1 MPEQTLADLMRE
13 VGMREDRP
21 RAPRAA
27 VWDVMNA
34 PRPPLPRTRAD
45 LQAAQDNQFAQQ
57 RLAQQREAFNP
68 GIDRSLQR
76 DHWPGRPSVA
86 VEAGQMMLENTG
98 LPSMQRSGEAFR
110 SGEPLRGAGELGMGL
125 LGVAGTAGGL
135 MSMAPRAMPRA
146 PTPPARPASVP
157 DGRGA
162 GAGQTLSP
170 VDRVNQ
176 SLGQRIS
183 IQQALDVSNDEAMR
197 SFVIDGRGRVFRLGD
212 GKHQA
217 WERAINETTGA
228 DPYAE
233 MATVSVFGDST
244 SIRIPDQLSPSLE
257 GAVRSFLR
265 RAESGSIIVENST
278 GRAWDVPAARR
289 MISKASSAN
298 PPNGG
303 PLPDPNA
310 VTRLPANPSREIG
323 PNGLPIRPREP
334 FRNSLRGGSDDLR
347 EAARPQSSSALA
359 LPQSVAQIGRARGA
373 AGMARYRYAPPEAP
387 RGTAWDF
394 VVEPDDANPGM
405 FSVQMQLKQNGQSVP
420 IDAALGS
427 ASPEEAFGIYRALQ
441 ETLAADAVAHNRPGY
456 YITGSGRLRDLHE
469 RFAERAERMGLLPEG
484 YRFIPAQGRMPA
496 RVMRDEAMLP
506 KPPDAPKQNTPR
518 KPPPGG
524 FFNFGAR

>member
-1 MPEQTLADLMRE
+1 MGELADFYVNAMRT
-13 VGMREDRP
+13 REDRP

-27 VWDVMNA
+27 VWSVMNE
-34 PRPPLPRTRAD
+34 PRPRMPVGQAGLQRAQEQD
-45 LQAAQDNQFAQQ
+45 FAHRAAVA
-57 RLAQQREAFNP
+57 RREAFGDP
-68 GIDRSLQR
+68 TERSAF
-76 DHWPGRPSVA
+76 GRGPRNQVR
-86 VEAGQMMLENTG
+86 EAGQMVLETTG
-98 LPSMQRSGEAFR
+98 LPAMQRSGEAFR
-110 SGEPLRGAGELGMGL
+110 SGDPMRGAGELGMGL

-146 PTPPARPASVP
+146 PMRPSV
-157 DGRGA
+157 
-162 GAGQTLSP
+162 
-170 VDRVNQ
+170 
-176 SLGQRIS
+176 
-183 IQQALDVSNDEAMR
+183 
-197 SFVIDGRGRVFRLGD
+197 
-212 GKHQA
+212 
-217 WERAINETTGA
+217 
-228 DPYAE
+228 
-233 MATVSVFGDST
+233 
-244 SIRIPDQLSPSLE
+244 
-257 GAVRSFLR
+257 
-265 RAESGSIIVENST
+265 
-278 GRAWDVPAARR
+278 
-289 MISKASSAN
+289 
-298 PPNGG
+298 
-303 PLPDPNA
+303 PDPNA

-323 PNGLPIRPREP
+323 PNGLPIREREP